1 MRAGRCRKAR
11 PGRQEGRPPVTP
23 ELIAILAVG
32 VGLAG
37 LMWQSMRRMETRMET
52 RIAEVRNELGE
63 AKRDLGARIDGVR
76 NELGTRIDGVKSE
89 LGEAKREL
97 GARIDSLKGE
107 LGEAKQDL
115 GARIDSLKGELD
127 EAKRDLGARI
137 DGLAEEMREMRDRL
151 GRLEGKMDFVYDYIT
166 RRNDPAPAAE

>member
-1 MRAGRCRKAR
+1 M
-11 PGRQEGRPPVTP
+11 TP

-37 LMWQSMRRMETRMET
+37 LMWQSMRRMETRMEA
-52 RIAEVRNELGE
+52 RIAEM
-63 AKRDLGARIDGVR
+63 KQYLGARIDGLR
-76 NELGTRIDGVKSE
+76 N
-89 LGEAKREL
+89 EL
-97 GARIDSLKGE
+97 GARIDGSRSE
-107 LGEAKQDL
+107 
-115 GARIDSLKGELD
+115 
-127 EAKRDLGARI
+127 LGARI

>member
-1 MRAGRCRKAR
+1 M
-11 PGRQEGRPPVTP
+11 TP

-37 LMWQSMRRMETRMET
+37 LMWQSMRRMETRMEA
-52 RIAEVRNELGE
+52 RIAEV
-63 AKRDLGARIDGVR
+63 KQDLGARIDGVR
-76 NELGTRIDGVKSE
+76 NELGGRIDDVRGELAETKQDLGGRIDGVRNE
-89 LGEAKREL
+89 LG
-97 GARIDSLKGE
+97 G
-107 LGEAKQDL
+107 
-115 GARIDSLKGELD
+115 
-127 EAKRDLGARI
+127 RI

>member
-63 AKRDLGARIDGVR
+63 AKRDLGARIDSLKG
-76 NELGTRIDGVKSE
+76 ELGTRIDGVKSE
-89 LGEAKREL
+89 LG
-97 GARIDSLKGE
+97 
-107 LGEAKQDL
+107 
-115 GARIDSLKGELD
+115 

>member
-1 MRAGRCRKAR
+1 M
-11 PGRQEGRPPVTP
+11 TP

-37 LMWQSMRRMETRMET
+37 LMWQSMRRMETRMEA
-52 RIAEVRNELGE
+52 RIGEVRNELGE

-76 NELGTRIDGVKSE
+76 G
-89 LGEAKREL
+89 EL
-97 GARIDSLKGE
+97 GARIDDVKSELGARIDGVRGELGARIDGVRGELGARIDDVKGE
-107 LGEAKQDL
+107 LGET
-115 GARIDSLKGELD
+115 
-127 EAKRDLGARI
+127 KRDLGARI